1 MNARFKG
8 RSLVVK
14 LFNLVILIVAF
25 IISGCSL
32 QKLPQNSSMEPLA
45 YTVTDSRGVKITFAN
60 NPNRIVS
67 SAVFADE
74 ILLDL
79 VEHTRIVGISKWTR
93 DPGLSSDTESTKD
106 VKNDVELN
114 TEGILKLNPDLVILP
129 DSSKPEFIA
138 SLEDIGL
145 KVYVYKS
152 IAGLKEIPGFVREIA
167 IAVNE
172 KEKGEKLIF
181 NMNNK
186 LKKVEE
192 KAKAEK
198 NGREKEKAILFL
210 RFGAIGGEGTVYHD
224 VIEAVGYIDS
234 YNFVRKEAKPGASRI
249 LSKEE
254 VILANPD
261 IIILG
266 EWSPTNDYKIGQE
279 QLAEIYQDPAYKTLN
294 AVKNKKAF
302 IISQSLVNCLS
313 HHAGDNV
320 EKLYSIIH
328 NK

>member
-1 MNARFKG
+1 MNGHFKG

-14 LFNLVILIVAF
+14 LFNLVPLIVFF
-25 IISGCSL
+25 IISGCSF
-32 QKLPQNSSMEPLA
+32 QKLPQNSSMSPLA

-79 VEHTRIVGISKWTR
+79 VDHKHIIGISKWTR

-106 VKNDVELN
+106 IKNDVELN
-114 TEGILKLNPDLVILP
+114 TESILKLNPDLVILP

-152 IAGLKEIPGFVREIA
+152 IARLKEIPDFVREIA
-167 IAVNE
+167 MVVNE

-192 KAKAEK
+192 QAKAENK
-198 NGREKEKAILFL
+198 GREKEKAILFL

-234 YNFVRKEAKPGASRI
+234 YNLVRKAVKPGASRI

-313 HHAGDNV
+313 HHAGENV
-320 EKLYSIIH
+320 AKLYSIIH